1 MCLSLTCYMFEMS
14 KWFDL
19 HFAMSK
25 ISKGKILKLSLVSKS
40 DVYNAWTQQV
50 IDVASKTLL
59 ILFLSFASWNEIFMF
74 ASCTNW
80 CGTSQ
85 I

>member
-19 HFAMSK
+19 YFAMSK

-80 CGTSQ
+80 YGTSQ